1 MIYELLFQNNSETVA
16 SFFLIGVTSC
26 WNGISLA
33 CMDVAKKHV
42 TRKSHAD
49 AGKRICDY
57 PIIQVNQIKNND
69 ITMVDRYSLI
79 RKTQARV

>member
-1 MIYELLFQNNSETVA
+1 MCS
-16 SFFLIGVTSC
+16 TSC

-42 TRKSHAD
+42 TKKSHAD

-57 PIIQVNQIKNND
+57 PIIQVDYKIFRTFMLNECPSFLINIFSKSQRNNELK
-69 ITMVDRYSLI
+69 YSRNHFSL
-79 RKTQARV
+79 T